1 MSPVK
6 TGFITSLQSI
16 LPAPWGRSCIY
27 HTSVECTAGAQYREV
42 SAREARVSNMNNG
55 DEGIIVQ
62 GHGFMLDLTWQQ
74 SRSNEFLLSSA
85 LTFDYLPFHGLPG
98 QPCPPVPLLAVL
110 LPRPPAVFQLGKFS
124 LTVRSCMELGPHD
137 ALTCSNWA
145 DLIVSRARKDF
156 LTPHSALPALIY
168 YYPRSTCDSWQASSA
183 AEDWFS
189 QEFEAI

>member
-85 LTFDYLPFHGLPG
+85 LTFDYLPFHGL
-98 QPCPPVPLLAVL
+98 QVSPVPQCPCLLSFSHVPL
-110 LPRPPAVFQLGKFS
+110 QCFSWVNFLWRCDPAWS
-124 LTVRSCMELGPHD
+124 W
-137 ALTCSNWA
+137 ALTMHWRA
-145 DLIVSRARKDF
+145 ATGLI
-156 LTPHSALPALIY
+156 
-168 YYPRSTCDSWQASSA
+168 
-183 AEDWFS
+183 
-189 QEFEAI
+189 